1 MVIIKLQDILDK
13 EDRSLNKVTK
23 KTGIAYSTLYK
34 LNKGNTKSISFETLE
49 KICKLFNI
57 KATDLLEIQ

>member
-13 EDRSLNKVTK
+13 EDRSLNWVSE

-34 LNKGNTKSISFETLE
+34 LNKGNTKSISFETL
-49 KICKLFNI
+49 KNLQTF
-57 KATDLLEIQ
+57 QY